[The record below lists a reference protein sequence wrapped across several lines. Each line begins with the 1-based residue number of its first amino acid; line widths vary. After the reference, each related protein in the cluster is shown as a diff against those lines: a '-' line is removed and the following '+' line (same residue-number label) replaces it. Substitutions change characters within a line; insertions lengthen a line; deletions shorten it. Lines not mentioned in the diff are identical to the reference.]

1 MFYDSG
7 RNSGRQPSFFKNI
20 WLALYFINLQ
30 FITMLEKLFGFN
42 PKKST
47 VRTEIMA
54 GITTFLTMAYIL
66 AVNPNILGETGMDKG
81 ALFTTTVLM
90 SALPTIFM
98 ALYAKLPLALA
109 PGMGLNAFFAYTVC
123 LIMGYSWQFALTAVF
138 LEGLVFLLLTVTNL
152 REKIVDVIPPAL
164 KTAISAGIGLYI
176 AFIGLKNAEVIV
188 DNPATLV
195 SLGKL
200 TSGSG
205 LLGVIGIAIT
215 SILLVRNVK
224 GALLIG
230 ILATTLIGIP
240 MGITQL
246 DGFFSTPPTI
256 EPIFLKFEWSQV
268 CTAEMA
274 TIVFTLLF
282 VDLFDCIGTVIG
294 VTTRAN
300 MIDADGKIPGLKKVF
315 MVDSVSTAAGAMM
328 GTSTVAVYVESAAGV
343 NEGGRTGLTSFTTG
357 CCFLLALFFAP
368 FFLAIPAAA
377 TAPVLVLVGLM
388 MMSNIWK
395 VDFFD
400 YKESIPA
407 FICMIFMP
415 LAYSISDGI
424 LLGHLAYVIINFF
437 SGNRKSLTPGMY
449 VLAVIFVL
457 KFILH

>member
-1 MFYDSG
+1 
-7 RNSGRQPSFFKNI
+7 
-20 WLALYFINLQ
+20 
-30 FITMLEKLFGFN
+30 MLEKLFGFN
-42 PKKST
+42 PKETT

-138 LEGLVFLLLTVTNL
+138 LEGLAFILLTITNL
-152 REKIVDVIPPAL
+152 REKIVEVIPPAL

-205 LLGVIGIAIT
+205 LLGVIGIGLT

-240 MGITQL
+240 MGITNI
-246 DGFFSTPPTI
+246 DGIFSIPPSI
-256 EPIFLKFEWSQV
+256 EPIFMKFEWSNIF
-268 CTAEMA
+268 TAEMA

-300 MIDADGKIPGLKKVF
+300 MIGDDGKIPNLKKVF
-315 MVDSVSTAAGAMM
+315 MVDSLSTAAGAAM

-343 NEGGRTGLTSFTTG
+343 NEGGRSGLTAFTTG
-357 CCFLLALFFAP
+357 ICFLLALFFAP

-395 VDFFD
+395 IDFFD

-424 LLGHLAYVIINFF
+424 LLGHLSYVIINLF
-437 SGNRKSLTPGMY
+437 SGNRKNLTTGMY
-449 VLAVIFVL
+449 VLAAIFLL
-457 KFILH
+457 KFILQ

>member
-1 MFYDSG
+1 M
-7 RNSGRQPSFFKNI
+7 
-20 WLALYFINLQ
+20 LQ
-30 FITMLEKLFGFN
+30 KLFGFN
-42 PKKST
+42 PKETT
-47 VRTEIMA
+47 VKTEIMA

-81 ALFTTTVLM
+81 ALFTTTVIM
-90 SALPTIFM
+90 SAIPTIFM
-98 ALYAKLPLALA
+98 GLYAKLPLALA
-109 PGMGLNAFFAYTVC
+109 PGMGLNAFFAYTIC

-138 LEGLVFLLLTVTNL
+138 LEGLAFILLTVTNL
-152 REKIVDVIPPAL
+152 REKIVDVIPDGL

-195 SLGKL
+195 SLGHL

-205 LLGVIGIAIT
+205 LLAIIGIILT
-215 SILLVRNVK
+215 SVLLVKNVK

-240 MGITQL
+240 MGITNL
-246 DGFFSTPPTI
+246 DGFSSIPPSI
-256 EPIFLKFEWSQV
+256 EPIFMKFEWSNIF
-268 CTAEMA
+268 TAEMA

-294 VTTRAN
+294 VTTRAG
-300 MIDADGKIPGLKKVF
+300 MVGEDGKIPHLKKVF
-315 MVDSVSTAAGAMM
+315 MVDSLSTAAGAAM

-343 NEGGRTGLTSFTTG
+343 NEGGRSGLTAFTTG
-357 CCFLLALFFAP
+357 ICFLIALFFAP

-395 VDFFD
+395 IDFFD

-407 FICMIFMP
+407 FVCMLFMP

-424 LLGHLAYVIINFF
+424 LLGHLTYVIVNLL
-437 SGNRKSLTPGMY
+437 SGNRKNLTTGMY
-449 VLAVIFVL
+449 ILAVIFLL
-457 KFILH
+457 KFILQ

>member
-1 MFYDSG
+1 MF
-7 RNSGRQPSFFKNI
+7 
-20 WLALYFINLQ
+20 
-30 FITMLEKLFGFN
+30 EKLFGFN
-42 PKKST
+42 PKETT

-81 ALFTTTVLM
+81 ALFTTTVIM
-90 SALPTIFM
+90 SAIPTIFM
-98 ALYAKLPLALA
+98 GLYAKLPLALA

-138 LEGLVFLLLTVTNL
+138 LEGLAFILLTVTNL
-152 REKIVDVIPPAL
+152 REKIVDVIPDAL

-195 SLGKL
+195 SLGHL

-205 LLGVIGIAIT
+205 LLAIIGIVLT
-215 SILLVRNVK
+215 SVLLVKNVK

-240 MGITQL
+240 MGITNL
-246 DGFFSTPPTI
+246 DGFSSIPPSI
-256 EPIFLKFEWSQV
+256 EPIFMKFEWSNIF
-268 CTAEMA
+268 TAEMA

-294 VTTRAN
+294 VTTRAG
-300 MIDADGKIPGLKKVF
+300 MVGEDGKIPHLKKVF
-315 MVDSVSTAAGAMM
+315 MVDSLSTAAGAAM

-343 NEGGRTGLTSFTTG
+343 NEGGRSGLTAFTTG
-357 CCFLLALFFAP
+357 ICFLIALFFAP

-395 VDFFD
+395 IDFFD

-407 FICMIFMP
+407 FICMLFMP

-424 LLGHLAYVIINFF
+424 LLGHLTYVIVNLL
-437 SGNRKSLTPGMY
+437 SGNRKNLTTGMY
-449 VLAVIFVL
+449 VLAVIFLL
-457 KFILH
+457 KFILQ

>member
-1 MFYDSG
+1 
-7 RNSGRQPSFFKNI
+7 
-20 WLALYFINLQ
+20 
-30 FITMLEKLFGFN
+30 MLEKLFGFN
-42 PKKST
+42 PKETT

-66 AVNPNILGETGMDKG
+66 AVNPSILGETGMDKG

-123 LIMGYSWQFALTAVF
+123 LLMGYSWQFALTAVF
-138 LEGLVFLLLTVTNL
+138 LEGLAFILLTVTNL
-152 REKIVDVIPPAL
+152 REKIVEVIPPAL

-205 LLGVIGIAIT
+205 LLGIIGIGLT
-215 SILLVRNVK
+215 SILLVRNIK

-230 ILATTLIGIP
+230 ILATTIIGIP
-240 MGITQL
+240 MGITNL
-246 DGFFSTPPTI
+246 DSVFSIPPSI
-256 EPIFLKFEWSQV
+256 EPIFMKFEWDNIF
-268 CTAEMA
+268 TAEMA

-300 MIDADGKIPGLKKVF
+300 MIDEDGKIPNLKKVF
-315 MVDSVSTAAGAMM
+315 MVDSLSTAAGAAM

-343 NEGGRTGLTSFTTG
+343 NEGGRSGLTAFVTG
-357 CCFLLALFFAP
+357 ACFLLALFFAP

-395 VDFFD
+395 IDFFD

-424 LLGHLAYVIINFF
+424 LLGHLSYVIINLL
-437 SGNRKSLTPGMY
+437 SGNRKSLTTGMY
-449 VLAVIFVL
+449 ILAAIFLL
-457 KFILH
+457 KFIIQ

>member
-1 MFYDSG
+1 MVFLFY
-7 RNSGRQPSFFKNI
+7 FCV
-20 WLALYFINLQ
+20 LINLL
-30 FITMLEKLFGFN
+30 IIMLEKLFGFN
-42 PKKST
+42 PKETT
-47 VRTEIMA
+47 VKTEIMA

-138 LEGLVFLLLTVTNL
+138 LEGLAFILLTVTNL
-152 REKIVDVIPPAL
+152 REKIVEVIPPAL
-164 KTAISAGIGLYI
+164 KSAISAGIGLYI

-205 LLGVIGIAIT
+205 LLGIIGIGLT

-224 GALLIG
+224 GSLLIG

-240 MGITQL
+240 MGITNL
-246 DGFFSTPPTI
+246 DGVFSIPPSI
-256 EPIFLKFEWSQV
+256 EPIFMKFEWKNV
-268 CTAEMA
+268 FTAEMA

-300 MIDADGKIPGLKKVF
+300 MIDENGKIPNLKKVF
-315 MVDSVSTAAGAMM
+315 MVDSVSTTAGAAM

-343 NEGGRTGLTSFTTG
+343 NEGGRSGLTAFTTG
-357 CCFLLALFFAP
+357 VCFLLALFFAP

-388 MMSNIWK
+388 MMSNVWK
-395 VDFFD
+395 IDFFD

-424 LLGHLAYVIINFF
+424 LLGHLSYVVINSL
-437 SGNRKSLTPGMY
+437 SGNRKSLTTGMY
-449 VLAVIFVL
+449 ILAAIFLL
-457 KFILH
+457 KFILQ

>member
-1 MFYDSG
+1 MF
-7 RNSGRQPSFFKNI
+7 
-20 WLALYFINLQ
+20 
-30 FITMLEKLFGFN
+30 EKLFGFN
-42 PKKST
+42 PKETT

-81 ALFTTTVLM
+81 ALFTTTVIM
-90 SALPTIFM
+90 SAIPTIFM
-98 ALYAKLPLALA
+98 GLYAKLPLALA

-138 LEGLVFLLLTVTNL
+138 LEGLAFILLTVTNL
-152 REKIVDVIPPAL
+152 REKIVDVIPDAL

-195 SLGKL
+195 SLGHL

-205 LLGVIGIAIT
+205 LLAIIGIVLT
-215 SILLVRNVK
+215 SVLLVKNVK

-240 MGITQL
+240 MGITNL
-246 DGFFSTPPTI
+246 NGFFSIPPSI
-256 EPIFLKFEWSQV
+256 EPIFMKFEWSNIF
-268 CTAEMA
+268 TAEMA

-294 VTTRAN
+294 VTTRAG
-300 MIDADGKIPGLKKVF
+300 MVGEDGKIPHLKKVF
-315 MVDSVSTAAGAMM
+315 MVDSLSTAAGAAM

-343 NEGGRTGLTSFTTG
+343 NEGGRSGLTAFTTG
-357 CCFLLALFFAP
+357 ICFLIALFFAP

-395 VDFFD
+395 IDFFD

-407 FICMIFMP
+407 FVCMLFMP

-424 LLGHLAYVIINFF
+424 LLGHLTYVIVNLL
-437 SGNRKSLTPGMY
+437 SGNRKNLTTGMY
-449 VLAVIFVL
+449 VLAVIFLL
-457 KFILH
+457 KFILQ

>member
-1 MFYDSG
+1 
-7 RNSGRQPSFFKNI
+7 
-20 WLALYFINLQ
+20 
-30 FITMLEKLFGFN
+30 MLEKLFGFN
-42 PKKST
+42 PKETT

-66 AVNPNILGETGMDKG
+66 AVNPSILGETGMDKG

-138 LEGLVFLLLTVTNL
+138 LEGLAFILLTITNL
-152 REKIVDVIPPAL
+152 REKIVEVIPPAL

-205 LLGVIGIAIT
+205 LLGIIGIGLT
-215 SILLVRNVK
+215 SILLVRNIK

-230 ILATTLIGIP
+230 ILATTIIGIP
-240 MGITQL
+240 MGITNL
-246 DGFFSTPPTI
+246 DGVFSIPPSI
-256 EPIFLKFEWSQV
+256 EPIFMKFEWKNIF
-268 CTAEMA
+268 TAEMA

-300 MIDADGKIPGLKKVF
+300 MIDEDGKIPNLKKVF
-315 MVDSVSTAAGAMM
+315 MVDSLSTAAGAAM

-343 NEGGRTGLTSFTTG
+343 NEGGRSGLTAFVTG
-357 CCFLLALFFAP
+357 ACFLLALFFAP

-395 VDFFD
+395 IDFFD

-424 LLGHLAYVIINFF
+424 LLGHLSYVIINLL
-437 SGNRKSLTPGMY
+437 SGNRKSLTTGMY
-449 VLAVIFVL
+449 ILAAIFLL
-457 KFILH
+457 KFIIQ

>member
-1 MFYDSG
+1 
-7 RNSGRQPSFFKNI
+7 
-20 WLALYFINLQ
+20 
-30 FITMLEKLFGFN
+30 MLEKLFGFN
-42 PKKST
+42 PKET
-47 VRTEIMA
+47 TIRTEIMA

-138 LEGLVFLLLTVTNL
+138 LEGLAFILLTVTNL
-152 REKIVDVIPPAL
+152 REKIVEVIPPAL
-164 KTAISAGIGLYI
+164 KSAISAGIGLYI

-205 LLGVIGIAIT
+205 LLGVIGIGLT

-224 GALLIG
+224 GSLLIG

-240 MGITQL
+240 MGITNL
-246 DGFFSTPPTI
+246 DGVFSTPPSI
-256 EPIFLKFEWSQV
+256 EPIFMKFEWKNIF
-268 CTAEMA
+268 TTEMA

-300 MIDADGKIPGLKKVF
+300 MIDEDGKIPNLKKVF
-315 MVDSVSTAAGAMM
+315 MVDSLSTAAGAAM

-343 NEGGRTGLTSFTTG
+343 NEGGRSGLTAFTTG
-357 CCFLLALFFAP
+357 VCFLLALFFAP

-424 LLGHLAYVIINFF
+424 LLGHLSYVFINML
-437 SGNRKSLTPGMY
+437 SGNRKSLTTGMY
-449 VLAVIFVL
+449 ILAAIFLL
-457 KFILH
+457 KFILQ